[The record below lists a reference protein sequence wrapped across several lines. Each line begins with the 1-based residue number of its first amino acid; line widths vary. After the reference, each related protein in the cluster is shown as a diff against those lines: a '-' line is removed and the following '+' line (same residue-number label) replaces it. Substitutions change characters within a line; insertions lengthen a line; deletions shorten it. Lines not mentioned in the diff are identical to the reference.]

1 MAADVYLQEAT
12 KRLREASA
20 SLNDDIHTTQAEA
33 YRTESQLHSDISR
46 AEVERGEVRAEMLAT
61 PDTHLKVALEARVRQ
76 LDAEIRDKKAE
87 VSRLGSDVARTVQA
101 KNNLRSSIQSV
112 LNQIES
118 LVAAA
123 K

>member
-20 SLNDDIHTTQAEA
+20 ALSDDIHTTQTET

-46 AEVERGEVRAEMLAT
+46 AEVEHGEVRAEMIAT
-61 PDTHLKVALEARVRQ
+61 SDMRLKAQLESRARQ
-76 LDAEIRDKKAE
+76 LEAEIRDKKAE
-87 VSRLGSDVARTVQA
+87 VSRLGSDAARTVQA
-101 KNNLRSSIQSV
+101 KNSLMSSIQGV
-112 LNQIES
+112 MNQIES